1 MKLLRTATPVRL
13 FLVSCAANFVACL
26 YFRLRF
32 LRMYKELVRQ
42 ATGYNLSISSPL
54 PTSPLLSF
62 LLFKKLKALIFS
74 RRGRGS
80 GEVGGVEEG
89 GRRGSWKESGPPA
102 DKDEKHQPET
112 AAAEEPQR
120 DAAPQPIKAPATPD
134 VFARS
139 PQSDQSDFSRLIALL
154 RIAIGPKQAVWFSV
168 HGVFLF
174 LRSWMSIKISQLYG
188 DATALVIQGNWENF
202 VSYSCKS
209 FLVYGG
215 LSAWVNSVLKWCE
228 EYLSESILE
237 KTTNRVHDL
246 YLSNRSYYYLS
257 KNPALSPA
265 LNAAREGSRETEEA
279 PSSAVSL
286 KNTRHNDAGTS
297 INSTSAPAAGGVL
310 LSAQAA
316 AGVVAPTVPGR
327 ATASSPSSPRAG
339 AQPADGAAAAS
350 STAAPSSNTSTSNK
364 LPPFNADK
372 RISEDV
378 GLFAHELVHLYGHTV
393 KPLLDV
399 LLSTNS
405 LFQTLGLESPL
416 LLYGYFL
423 LNAGFLSFQKPPFSR
438 LKAAEQNLQSNFS
451 NAHQRV
457 RVYAEEIAFLQ
468 GESREHAVLDEKLNQ
483 LLHFKSA
490 LAWAKF
496 RQNLLDQW
504 SVKYCASIIGMAAIS
519 YPLMV
524 QFRKGELTK
533 TDVIARHRTADSLI
547 RHAAGAI
554 GELILAVNKLHT
566 IYGYT
571 IRVTEILDHCP
582 EVADYDVARGDDND
596 SENNKQLTVVA
607 GGSSLLPHPHPTS
620 APGREEKYSS
630 LKNINRKTSFARFLT
645 SAGWDFLRENFQ
657 GGKANRSKRKAAMAK
672 ARGATSGGSGAT
684 STSTAGVEKTL
695 VPRLKRYESFTT
707 DDSQDVIGLTR
718 MNAIANAIGRN
729 NELTNNGYEKTIDS
743 SQFREVHTSAGIL
756 AVPAPRVSE
765 AGKLFGGGVGTSAIG
780 TADRQQLTQQQKFG
794 VKQAQTP
801 FGAAAAFTIGVG
813 GGGVVAAG
821 SSSSGFASAT
831 SSVASMLTADD
842 GGRATFGVKPNS
854 GGATPRKFG
863 FTPNVA
869 LPPAFGGASGNGFRG
884 LAASGTT
891 ATVATRPG
899 APLTQVFGGASAPSA
914 AAVGTSKP
922 RLPSAQPVAWSSSAS
937 GSDVGNDDGAATVS
951 PSSNRDPSPDKES
964 KSERQLNLEKRKF
977 HLHLA
982 TSTEFIRFSN
992 ITIYTPDDRLLV
1004 RNLNLMVRKGCNV
1017 LVSGPNGCGKTSLFR
1032 TLSGL
1037 WRPHFGQVLVSTSTT
1052 AMSPNHAMSSTAPT
1066 TASAGVDIYGR
1077 RRTVTRIIDAGSSLA
1092 ANRVGTSYQNYRIK
1106 HDAPGRRFLRGI
1118 AAVGSFVYE
1127 TFAEALGDHG
1137 HHDEEHDDAVDHL
1150 HGGHQHHQGHEV
1162 ESTTTQP
1169 SKYELL
1175 HGQHKRPQIFWLP
1188 QNPYICVGSLA
1199 DNVWYPRR
1207 REKTNEKA
1215 ERIYSFHLLFSSL
1228 TLGADV

>member
-279 PSSAVSL
+279 P
-286 KNTRHNDAGTS
+286 
-297 INSTSAPAAGGVL
+297 
-310 LSAQAA
+310 
-316 AGVVAPTVPGR
+316 
-327 ATASSPSSPRAG
+327 
-339 AQPADGAAAAS
+339 
-350 STAAPSSNTSTSNK
+350 TSNK

-1092 ANRVGTSYQNYRIK
+1092 ANR
-1106 HDAPGRRFLRGI
+1106 
-1118 AAVGSFVYE
+1118 
-1127 TFAEALGDHG
+1127 
-1137 HHDEEHDDAVDHL
+1137 
-1150 HGGHQHHQGHEV
+1150 
-1162 ESTTTQP
+1162 P

-1215 ERIYSFHLLFSSL
+1215 EQRIIGLLTDVGLESHLHVLHEQREDWNSMLSGGERQKLSFARLLFHEPAFCALDEATSAVSQDVQENLYKLLADNGKITFFSIAHRPEVKKWHQRELRLSGDSSSGGWAVL
-1228 TLGADV
+1228 ETT